1 LLRSEKLVAVV
12 PRRDDRETITMQFER
27 DTWRRFG
34 RSGRSNVLAHAE
46 RIELLDAIALRNEAS
61 TAGLAVHQAE
71 ERDRAL
77 RMTEHAFMLREL
89 ARRTGDV
96 TSLIAASRAAE
107 RAIRA
112 AGDDEI
118 RITARLELAAS
129 SLLAAELFGDSVAA
143 GAAEVRIVD
152 LESQESLSAEHR
164 IIVRGYR
171 ARLLGREA
179 LANNDLN
186 AAVEAAGLYDEAVE
200 QADACVRQSGR
211 GRTLAASLRLH
222 RSELLVGF
230 GMQLKECSLLRQAQ
244 TDLGQVATR
253 IDRDR
258 LPITWARAEA
268 LRGAA
273 LAASGML
280 EGQPDEMSQGAAALS
295 AALAHLPND
304 HSPLDTARSLHAM
317 GMALMALAEACEDD
331 QLFDEAVDALDRA
344 MFLFDEAPDVANR
357 PICAFDRAIAIT
369 RRAERRGDLKSLD
382 YAEATFRAELM
393 SVKPSTQPLDW
404 AVLQVALARV
414 YEARADVTGEVA
426 ELVNAAVSLHAAFD
440 VFTERG
446 LRTLSE
452 IVLSSL
458 EQIKS
463 KS

>member
-1 LLRSEKLVAVV
+1 
-12 PRRDDRETITMQFER
+12 MQFER

-61 TAGLAVHQAE
+61 SAGLAVHQAE
-71 ERDRAL
+71 DRDRAL

-107 RAIRA
+107 RAVRVA
-112 AGDDEI
+112 ADDEI
-118 RITARLELAAS
+118 RIAARLELAAS

-143 GAAEVRIVD
+143 GAAEVRIED
-152 LESQESLSAEHR
+152 LESQESLSDEHR
-164 IIVRGYR
+164 IVVRGFR

-200 QADACVRQSGR
+200 QADQRVRQSGQ

-230 GMQLKECSLLRQAQ
+230 GLQLKEGSLLRQAQ
-244 TDLGQVATR
+244 TDLCQVATR

-258 LPITWARAEA
+258 LPITWSRAEA

-280 EGQPDEMSQGAAALS
+280 EGHPDEMSQGAAALS
-295 AALAHLPND
+295 AALAHLPNE

-317 GMALMALAEACEDD
+317 GMALMTLAEACEDD
-331 QLFDEAVDALDRA
+331 RLFDEAVQALDQA
-344 MFLFDEAPDVANR
+344 MFLFDEAPDVAHR
-357 PICAFDRAIAIT
+357 PVCAFDRAIAIT
-369 RRAERRGDLKSLD
+369 RRAERRGDVKSLD
-382 YAEATFRAELM
+382 YAEATFRAELY
-393 SVKPSTQPLDW
+393 SVNASTQPLDW

-414 YEARADVTGEVA
+414 YEARANITGQDG
-426 ELVNAAVSLHAAFD
+426 ELANAAVSLHAAFD

-446 LRTLSE
+446 LRSLSE

-458 EQIKS
+458 EQIKA